1 MAMLMVIFGAG
12 ASYDSA
18 QAFGV
23 TISPPS
29 GGNGGPWRP
38 PLANSLF
45 RDQNE
50 VFGTI
55 IRKYNQLR
63 RILPFLREP
72 TASGGVEQTLESL
85 QEQGRTYPE
94 RRRELAA
101 VKFYLADLLMEVTER
116 WDERTNGI
124 TNYAVLVDEILRL
137 DGSGEDVCLVT
148 FNYDLLLERALVG
161 FSDFEMKEPEGFL
174 SSHPRLKIFK
184 LHGSVNWSRTV
195 GVGGAFYHPNKI
207 IEEAHLIQPSD
218 RFVLGNAAREYGA
231 GRQSGTVFPAI
242 AIPVQTK
249 TESHFE
255 CPLAHLEHLKAM
267 LPSVTKIL
275 IIGWQ
280 AREAHFLKMLRGM
293 LPKLQRVM
301 VVGAHAPD
309 AKDTLIRFLD
319 QIQLPYDPQSSNYS
333 VAQGGFTSFVVN
345 REGDEFLRS
354 EG

>member
-1 MAMLMVIFGAG
+1 MLMVIFGAG

-18 QAFGV
+18 QAFPV
-23 TISPPS
+23 SINPPS

-38 PLANSLF
+38 PLANNLF

-50 VFGTI
+50 VFGTT

-72 TASGGVEQTLESL
+72 TASGSVEQTLESL

-94 RRRELAA
+94 RKRELTA
-101 VKFYLADLLMEVTER
+101 VKFYLADLLMEVTNH

-137 DGSGEDVCLVT
+137 DGSGGEVCLIT

-161 FSDFEMKEPEGFL
+161 LDGFKMKGPEDFL
-174 SSHPRLKIFK
+174 CSHPRLKIFK

-195 GVGGAFYHPNKI
+195 GAQGVIYSPDQI
-207 IEEAHLIQPSD
+207 IEQADSLQPSD
-218 RFVLGNAAREYGA
+218 RFVWANAAREYGA
-231 GRQSGTVFPAI
+231 NRPYGSVSPAI

-249 TESHFE
+249 TESHLE

-280 AREAHFLKMLRGM
+280 AREAHFLKMLREM
-293 LPKLQRVM
+293 RPKLQRVM

-319 QIQLPYDPQSSNYS
+319 QIQLPFDPQSSNYS

>member
-1 MAMLMVIFGAG
+1 MLMVIFGAG

-18 QAFGV
+18 QAFPV
-23 TISPPS
+23 SINPTS

-38 PLANSLF
+38 PLANNLF

-50 VFGTI
+50 VFGPI

-85 QEQGRTYPE
+85 QEQGGTYPE

-161 FSDFEMKEPEGFL
+161 FSDFEMKEPESFL

-195 GVGGAFYHPNKI
+195 GVGGAFYAPNKI

-231 GRQSGTVFPAI
+231 GRQVGTVFPAI

-249 TESHFE
+249 TASHFE
-255 CPLAHLEHLKAM
+255 CPSAHLGHLTAM
-267 LPSVTKIL
+267 LPTVTKIL

-280 AREAHFLKMLRGM
+280 ARESHFLQMLRGM
-293 LPKLQRVM
+293 LLKLQRVM

-319 QIQLPYDPQSSNYS
+319 QIQLPFDPLSSNYS

>member
-1 MAMLMVIFGAG
+1 MLMVIFGAG

-18 QAFGV
+18 QAFPV
-23 TISPPS
+23 AITPPS

-72 TASGGVEQTLESL
+72 TASGGVEQTLEAL

-94 RRRELAA
+94 RKRELAA
-101 VKFYLADLLMEVTER
+101 IKFYLADLLMEITDR

-137 DGSGEDVCLVT
+137 DTSGEEVCLVT

-161 FSDFEMKEPEGFL
+161 FPDFEMKEPERFL

-207 IEEAHLIQPSD
+207 IEEAHLIQPTD
-218 RFVLGNAAREYGA
+218 RFVPGNAAREYGS
-231 GRQSGTVFPAI
+231 GRQPGTVFPAI

-249 TESHFE
+249 TASHFE
-255 CPLAHLEHLKAM
+255 CPSAHLGHLTAM
-267 LPSVTKIL
+267 LPTVTKIL

-280 AREAHFLKMLRGM
+280 ARESHFLHMLRGM

-309 AKDTLIRFLD
+309 AQATLQRFLEEIGFGIATYG
-319 QIQLPYDPQSSNYS
+319 QNVH
-333 VAQGGFTSFVVN
+333 VAQGGFTDFVVN
-345 REGDEFLRS
+345 REGDEFLR
-354 EG
+354 E